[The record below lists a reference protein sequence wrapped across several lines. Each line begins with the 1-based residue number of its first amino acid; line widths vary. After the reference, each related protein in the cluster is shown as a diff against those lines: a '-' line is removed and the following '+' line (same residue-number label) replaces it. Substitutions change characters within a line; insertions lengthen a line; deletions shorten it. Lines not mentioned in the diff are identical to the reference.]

1 MTQKVPA
8 SQTVEGLTA
17 AGITAQI
24 AAAQAAASVKL
35 AGDVVQVVGA
45 QTGAVATTTT
55 IMPFDDTIPQI
66 TEGAEFLT
74 RSITPTSAT
83 SKLRID
89 VVLNASCSVI
99 SYITVGIFR
108 DATATAL
115 AASSKYGVAGSYEQ
129 VVMSFLVDAGS
140 TSATTFRLRAGMHT
154 AGTLTV
160 NGDGGARRLG
170 GAMSTTMTVTE
181 IKV

>member
-1 MTQKVPA
+1 MLGVGVA
-8 SQTVEGLTA
+8 VQTVM
-17 AGITAQI
+17 
-24 AAAQAAASVKL
+24 
-35 AGDVVQVVGA
+35 A

-55 IMPFDDTIPQI
+55 VMPFDDTVPQI

-89 VVLNASCSVI
+89 IVLNGSCSTT
-99 SYITVGIFR
+99 SYITVGLFR
-108 DATATAL
+108 DSTATAL
-115 AASSKYGVAGSYEQ
+115 AAASKYGTNGSYEQ
-129 VVMSFLVDAGS
+129 VVLSCLVDAGS
-140 TSATTFRLRAGMHT
+140 TAATTFRVRAGQHT

-170 GAMSTTMTVTE
+170 GAMATTITVTE
-181 IKV
+181 ILA

>member
-1 MTQKVPA
+1 MP
-8 SQTVEGLTA
+8 LTKIPGSMVDA
-17 AGITAQI
+17 DVN
-24 AAAQAAASVKL
+24 VKL
-35 AGDVVQVVGA
+35 AGDVVQVAFA

-55 IMPFDDTIPQI
+55 VMPFDDTIPQI

-83 SKLRID
+83 SKLLVE
-89 VVLNASCSVI
+89 VVLNGSCSTT

-108 DATATAL
+108 DSTASALATA
-115 AASSKYGVAGSYEQ
+115 SKYGVANSYEQ
-129 VVMSFLVDAGS
+129 VVLSCIVDAGS
-140 TSATTFRLRAGMHT
+140 TSATTFRVRAGQHT

-170 GAMSTTMTVTE
+170 GAMATTIKVTE
-181 IKV
+181 ILA